1 MDMRLE
7 DFKHSIVITPRF
19 ADTDIMG
26 HVNNA
31 SYITYIEEARIQY
44 ARDVFN
50 WNGEASKIGMI
61 LAKTQ
66 IDYLLPLHIGDTVQ
80 VYTRCSRIGRKSFD
94 LSYILVLTKGER
106 LVATATTTMV
116 AYDYTREASIL
127 VSDSWRERIIDYEK
141 LTPANQ

>member
-1 MDMRLE
+1 MDLRLE
-7 DFKHSIVITPRF
+7 DFKHSVIITPRF

-31 SYITYIEEARIQY
+31 KYVTYLEEARIQY
-44 ARDVFN
+44 ARDVFD

-66 IDYLLPLHIGDTVQ
+66 IDYLLPLHIGNTIQ
-80 VYTRCSRIGRKSFD
+80 VHTRCSRIGRKSFD
-94 LSYILVLTKGER
+94 LTYVMVLVKGDR
-106 LVATATTTMV
+106 LVASATTTMV
-116 AYDYTREASIL
+116 AYDYTREASIM
-127 VSDSWRERIIDYEK
+127 VSDSWRERMIAYEK